1 MKCPFH
7 AGVHTC
13 LIKARGGSGR
23 AAGLSYL
30 MQRGGFSIDIFR
42 TKSIEHYRKGH
53 GRHGLKKSLGAVD
66 LMFLGIGC
74 IIGTGIFVLTGVAAA
89 KYAGPGIVISFVIT
103 GIACILTAIVYA
115 ELAAMVPHSG
125 STYAYSY
132 AALGEIVAWAVG
144 WALILEYLVGAC
156 MVSVGWSGYMN
167 GILLSLGVSLPATLT
182 SGPAEGGVVNL
193 PAILIALFIG
203 LMLVRGTKESTRLNK
218 CLVIVK
224 LIAIGIFLVLAVP
237 RFNVANWSSFAPYG
251 YQGILAG
258 SAIVFTAFIGFDATA
273 TAAEECHN
281 PKRDLPIGIIGSLI
295 VCTILY
301 VVVAAALTG
310 AVSYGTLD
318 NSEPVAFALRS
329 LGYGTGSAIVG
340 IGAIAGITTV
350 LLVLMY
356 GLSRIVFAI
365 SRDGLLPAG
374 ICRIHPKLGTPWLV
388 TIISALVIAFIA
400 GFMPI
405 QALAEIVNIGTLF
418 AFIVSSVGAIA
429 LRYRMPDVHRP
440 FRCPKLYVVAPL
452 AIVLCLVLMLN
463 LPLHTWVIFLAWSAA
478 GIVVYALYGYGHST
492 LRREKL
498 SAPHKEAD
506 HNIPPAG
513 ALQ

>member
-1 MKCPFH
+1 M
-7 AGVHTC
+7 
-13 LIKARGGSGR
+13 L
-23 AAGLSYL
+23 
-30 MQRGGFSIDIFR
+30 QGGFSIDILR
-42 TKSIEHYRKGH
+42 TRDVEGYRQRH
-53 GRHGLKKSLGAVD
+53 GQHGLKKSIGAID
-66 LMFLGIGC
+66 LMLLGIGC

-89 KYAGPGIVISFVIT
+89 KYAGPGIVISFIIT
-103 GIACILTAIVYA
+103 GVACILTALVYA

-132 AALGEIVAWAVG
+132 VALGEIVAWVVG

-167 GILLSLGVSLPATLT
+167 GILLSLGISLPAALT
-182 SGPAEGGVVNL
+182 TGPTEGGIINL
-193 PAILIALFIG
+193 PAIFIALFIG
-203 LMLVRGTKESTRLNK
+203 LMLVRGTKESARLNK
-218 CLVIVK
+218 CLVIIK
-224 LIAIGIFLVLAVP
+224 LIAIGIFLLLAVP
-237 RFNVANWSSFAPYG
+237 RFNATNWSSFAPFG
-251 YQGILAG
+251 FQGILAG

-295 VCTILY
+295 ACTILY
-301 VVVAAALTG
+301 VIVAIALTG
-310 AVSYGTLD
+310 AVSYDTLD
-318 NSEPVAFALRS
+318 NAEPVAFALRS

-374 ICRIHPKLGTPWLV
+374 ICRIHPQWGTPWMI
-388 TIISALVIAFIA
+388 TIISVVVIAFIA

-405 QALAEIVNIGTLF
+405 RALAEIVNIGTLF
-418 AFIVSSVGAIA
+418 AFTVSSAGAMI
-429 LRYRMPDVHRP
+429 LRRRMPDLQRP
-440 FRCPKLYVVAPL
+440 FRCPSLYIVAPL

-463 LPLHTWVIFLAWSAA
+463 LPLHTWIIFLSWSAI
-478 GIVVYALYGYGHST
+478 GIVIYALYGYRHST
-492 LRREKL
+492 LHREKPL
-498 SAPHKEAD
+498 APHREAD
-506 HNIPPAG
+506 RYIPPAKT
-513 ALQ
+513 LQ